1 MLNKKT
7 LINNKNTKKSEN
19 KGLTPAVDMI
29 GYTDI
34 MINNNN
40 KKDTMTKNTK
50 VKNTMKLKIRNYIPE
65 KEEEKGDKKA
75 RKNIGNILSKITYLL
90 DYTGKKTIVEA
101 IEVCK
106 NDKDTKETILKKFGV
121 NIHVVELMYKA
132 AIIDESKTYNELS
145 FRDLGDQI
153 KAFKKLDNDKQ
164 Q

>member
-34 MINNNN
+34 MINNTN

-50 VKNTMKLKIRNYIPE
+50 VKNTMKLKIRNAIPE
-65 KEEEKGDKKA
+65 KQMEKEDRKA
-75 RKNIGNILSKITYLL
+75 RKDIANVLSKITYLL

-121 NIHVVELMYKA
+121 NIQEIELIYKM
-132 AIIDESKTYNELS
+132 AIID
-145 FRDLGDQI
+145 DM
-153 KAFKKLDNDKQ
+153 A
-164 Q
+164 